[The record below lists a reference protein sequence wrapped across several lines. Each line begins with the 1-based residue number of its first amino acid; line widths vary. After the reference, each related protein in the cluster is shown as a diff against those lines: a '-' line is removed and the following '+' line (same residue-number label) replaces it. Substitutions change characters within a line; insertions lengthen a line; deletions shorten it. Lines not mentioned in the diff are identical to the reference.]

1 MRRFAPLIKS
11 IFFDWRRFS
20 CYLLIV
26 AVMLTTR
33 TLFLLIFVNIILIRI
48 LFPVIRETLLN
59 ASGISIFLS
68 QIKYWQTNIPDLILP
83 QEHLPVC
90 SVLIFYLLIL
100 KSILLPIG
108 LPSLRS
114 ILFMLSSV
122 VLTLETLLVLVP
134 FMIFSGNFGIQI
146 LITFLPISV
155 FLKRKK

>member
-122 VLTLETLLVLVP
+122 VLTLETLLVLVL

>member
-20 CYLLIV
+20 CCLLIA

>member
-20 CYLLIV
+20 CYLLIA

-134 FMIFSGNFGIQI
+134 FMIF
-146 LITFLPISV
+146 
-155 FLKRKK
+155 

>member
-11 IFFDWRRFS
+11 TFFDWRRFS
-20 CYLLIV
+20 CYLLIA

>member
-1 MRRFAPLIKS
+1 MRRLAPLIKS

>member
-20 CYLLIV
+20 CYLLIA